1 MHRRSFLAR
10 AGTAALALATPQV
23 ALGASRRQPLTL
35 VTADLEAH
43 VVAVAADDG
52 RVIAR
57 IPTPAGPR
65 SIEAV
70 RRGTLA
76 LVAHTTE
83 GLVSLVDASTL
94 RVRRVL
100 DGFAEPRY
108 TAAGPS
114 GRYSFVSDARLGQV
128 VVVDLLRERIAAR
141 VEVGSLARHIT
152 IAPHGRSLWVALGPQ
167 AAAIA
172 VVDLDDP
179 TRPRLRGRVLPVD
192 LAHDVVYG
200 SDGSRVWVTSGSE
213 RAVAVHDG
221 RTGRPLLR
229 LPGGAPPQ
237 HAAILGAHAYV
248 ASGDDGALRVHALED
263 GRVVR
268 ESRIPVGSYN
278 VTAGSDRVYTPSL
291 DVGTL
296 CIVRASGRLQRRE
309 RLARSSHDA
318 CVVNNG

>member
-1 MHRRSFLAR
+1 MHRRTFLAR
-10 AGTAALALATPQV
+10 AGAATVALAVPQV
-23 ALGASRRQPLTL
+23 ARGATRPPLTL

-52 RVIAR
+52 TVVAR
-57 IPTPAGPR
+57 IATPGGPR

-70 RRGTLA
+70 GRGTLA

-83 GLVSLVDASTL
+83 GVVSLVDASTL

-100 DGFAEPRY
+100 DGFSEPRY

-114 GRYSFVSDARLGQV
+114 GRYAFVSDARLGQV

-152 IAPHGRSLWVALGPQ
+152 IAPHGRSLWVALGPK

-179 TRPRLRGRVLPVD
+179 ARPRLRGHVPPVD
-192 LAHDVVYG
+192 LAHDVVYAA
-200 SDGSRVWVTSGSE
+200 DGRHVWVSSGSE
-213 RAVAVHDG
+213 HAVAVHDA
-221 RTGRPLLR
+221 RTSRPLLR
-229 LPGGAPPQ
+229 LAGGAPPQ
-237 HAAILGAHAYV
+237 HVAMLGGHAYV
-248 ASGDDGALRVHALED
+248 ASGDDGALRVHALAD
-263 GRVVR
+263 GHVVR

-278 VTAGSDRVYTPSL
+278 VTAGSGRIYTPSL

-296 CIVRASGRLQRRE
+296 CIVRASGRVQRRE

-318 CVVNNG
+318 CVVNDG